1 MESDPTSTSFSFKDI
16 LDASAANLSSGSA
29 LTFMDICVGLF
40 ASLICAGIIS
50 WTYRTCYQGVLYQKS
65 FNISLIMICLVTT
78 SVIMVI
84 SGNLVLSLGMV
95 GALSIV
101 RFRAAIKDPLDIVFM
116 FWSVSI
122 GIANGV
128 ANIKVSLTST
138 IIISILLI
146 IMNNVRFTM
155 SSFILIIKYEQ
166 EAEDKVINEL
176 KTQCNKFII
185 KSKSIK
191 EGHVELIAEARL
203 AKDNKLSASINNIDG
218 VLDISQLAYS
228 SNILDN

>member
-1 MESDPTSTSFSFKDI
+1 MGNETTPNLSFKDI
-16 LDASAANLSSGSA
+16 LDASTANLSSGSI
-29 LTFMDICVGLF
+29 LSITDILVGLL

-50 WTYRTCYQGVLYQKS
+50 WTYRASYQGVLYQKS
-65 FNISLIMICLVTT
+65 FNISLILICLVTT

-116 FWSVSI
+116 FWAVSV

-128 ANIKVSLTST
+128 ANVKVSFTAT
-138 IIISILLI
+138 IIISFLLLLL
-146 IMNNVRFTM
+146 NRLPFGT
-155 SSFILIIKYEQ
+155 SAFIVIIKYKEDQ
-166 EAEDKVINEL
+166 EKDVINTL
-176 KTQCNKFII
+176 SNASSKYTL
-185 KSKSIK
+185 KSKTIK
-191 EGHVELIAEARL
+191 DGVIELIAEARFT
-203 AKDNKLSASINNIDG
+203 KVENFSSAISKKKG
-218 VLDISQLAYS
+218 VIDISLLAYS